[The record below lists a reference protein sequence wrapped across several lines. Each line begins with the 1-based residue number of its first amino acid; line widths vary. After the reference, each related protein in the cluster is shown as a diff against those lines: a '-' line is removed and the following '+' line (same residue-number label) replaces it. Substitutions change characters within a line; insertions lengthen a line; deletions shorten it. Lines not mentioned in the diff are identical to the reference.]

1 MNSQTHQLIPSI
13 TKCSYS
19 LTQQQTKPTKQSQ
32 IQFNAIEF
40 IENWIGWLA
49 PLLLRRNSSSS
60 LSLLFHQSNQL
71 TSFNQFINQIKCL
84 WFELDWWW
92 IEWRCF
98 YLCFIV
104 HQPII
109 PFHFIIAF
117 FSIRKGQPQPQQ
129 TSFLHPA
136 HSEELEW
143 KEKKCCWWRAAS
155 SSSAVHSKLSE
166 NLQFS
171 SSLFISALRFARIT
185 VIILF
190 YSFQLNQLQQSEVDY
205 RSIHKKESFSCFYS
219 VVPFIQTNSTKQSNS
234 IHPSIKCLW
243 LNGMNWLLFCEL
255 FDLRHSASWIHQ
267 IYFINSLH
275 SFHYIHKLR
284 RQCPSILF
292 FSSFSSLGRAEM
304 KRKKGIEW
312 AAAVILAPAPRG
324 SPNATSIDFTNSIH

>member
-1 MNSQTHQLIPSI
+1 M
-13 TKCSYS
+13 
-19 LTQQQTKPTKQSQ
+19 
-32 IQFNAIEF
+32 FDW
-40 IENWIGWLA
+40 WIAWFGGG
-49 PLLLRRNSSSS
+49 RERSS
-60 LSLLFHQSNQL
+60 LINENKNSFFFSSHFIQRHEMWLKRRGGRQINLTNQPK
-71 TSFNQFINQIKCL
+71 QIKCL

-190 YSFQLNQLQQSEVDY
+190 YSFRQ
-205 RSIHKKESFSCFYS
+205 RRPTISFMKLSCC
-219 VVPFIQTNSTKQSNS
+219 
-234 IHPSIKCLW
+234 CL
-243 LNGMNWLLFCEL
+243 
-255 FDLRHSASWIHQ
+255 H
-267 IYFINSLH
+267 
-275 SFHYIHKLR
+275 
-284 RQCPSILF
+284 
-292 FSSFSSLGRAEM
+292 
-304 KRKKGIEW
+304 
-312 AAAVILAPAPRG
+312 
-324 SPNATSIDFTNSIH
+324 

>member
-1 MNSQTHQLIPSI
+1 MGGALLSQSSTNCPQSF
-13 TKCSYS
+13 
-19 LTQQQTKPTKQSQ
+19 QTS
-32 IQFNAIEF
+32 
-40 IENWIGWLA
+40 
-49 PLLLRRNSSSS
+49 
-60 LSLLFHQSNQL
+60 
-71 TSFNQFINQIKCL
+71 
-84 WFELDWWW
+84 
-92 IEWRCF
+92 
-98 YLCFIV
+98 
-104 HQPII
+104 
-109 PFHFIIAF
+109 PFHSKVFHYC
-117 FSIRKGQPQPQQ
+117 RQQ
-129 TSFLHPA
+129 VYSC
-136 HSEELEW
+136 SNN
-143 KEKKCCWWRAAS
+143 C
-155 SSSAVHSKLSE
+155 
-166 NLQFS
+166 
-171 SSLFISALRFARIT
+171 T